1 MKPSGRYI
9 KNLLLRRYWV
19 EFALPE
25 EPLQWPPRAC
35 GVTAYT
41 VEDAL
46 HVLRVALFPR
56 EPLPPVHTVIEDVD
70 LRALDAKHI
79 LPNITPP
86 VWCGVWY
93 PPIGM

>member
-1 MKPSGRYI
+1 
-9 KNLLLRRYWV
+9 
-19 EFALPE
+19 
-25 EPLQWPPRAC
+25 
-35 GVTAYT
+35 
-41 VEDAL
+41 
-46 HVLRVALFPR
+46 VLRVALFPR

-86 VWCGVWY
+86 VWRGVWY